1 MAFGNDRSRF
11 VDNDFSGKRYSF
23 LKNRFQINMIT
34 CVCENVPVQLNEN
47 VSEAEVK
54 CRSKF
59 EIAITSQMRM
69 FTMLYCRKRYQSWE
83 VFLLLNV
90 FPNTHQQVYH
100 AYDVYSKRLES
111 ENYSIH

>member
-47 VSEAEVK
+47 VSEGEVSVGSIIK
-54 CRSKF
+54 AGKYFCFLMYFQIHISKYTMPM
-59 EIAITSQMRM
+59 TS
-69 FTMLYCRKRYQSWE
+69 T
-83 VFLLLNV
+83 
-90 FPNTHQQVYH
+90 PN
-100 AYDVYSKRLES
+100 A
-111 ENYSIH
+111 